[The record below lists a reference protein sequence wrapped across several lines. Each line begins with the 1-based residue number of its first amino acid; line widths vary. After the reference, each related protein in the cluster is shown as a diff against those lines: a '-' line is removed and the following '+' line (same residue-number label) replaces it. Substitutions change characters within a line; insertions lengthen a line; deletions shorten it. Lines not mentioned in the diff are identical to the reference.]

1 VNMVLVVGERPE
13 QARALAE
20 RLGVVGLESIPC
32 ARDWK
37 LAVRSLTSHRIS
49 LILANVDRSAD
60 SRQFFTLLR
69 EITEIPIVAMGPG
82 SDTEQVIWY
91 LDHGAED
98 YVSSTTPFGVLTKKL
113 SALISANGNGRAVG
127 VISIGDLAID
137 LGAYSVTRNGQP
149 VPLTPIEF
157 KLLRALAEKQGKVCT
172 HKELLQI
179 VWGREFGDCSHYLR
193 VYMGYLRQKLEPNP
207 RRPSMLLTQWG
218 YGYRLVVP
226 PPEAAQGGRARLR
239 TVTAG

>member
-1 VNMVLVVGERPE
+1 MVLVVGERPE

-20 RLGVVGLESIPC
+20 RLGVIGIESIPC

-37 LAVRSLTSHRIS
+37 LAVRSLTSHTIS

-60 SRQFFTLLR
+60 SRQFFALLR
-69 EITEIPIVAMGPG
+69 EVTDIPIVAMGSG
-82 SDTEQVIWY
+82 SDTDQVIWY

-98 YVSSTTPFGVLTKKL
+98 YVASTLPSGVLAKKL
-113 SALISANGNGRAVG
+113 SALISANGNGRASGIIMV
-127 VISIGDLAID
+127 GDLSID
-137 LGAYSVTRNGQP
+137 LGAYSVTRNGEP

-157 KLLRALAEKQGKVCT
+157 KLLRALAEKQGKVAT
-172 HKELLQI
+172 HKELLQS

-193 VYMGYLRQKLEPNP
+193 VYMGYLRQKLEPDP

-218 YGYRLVVP
+218 YGYRLVP
-226 PPEAAQGGRARLR
+226 PPEAKGARARLR
-239 TVTAG
+239 TAAAG